1 MRQKNALAAPGLILG
16 CVLFALGSLIVKIV
30 PIGSY
35 AIAFWRMAIGFC
47 IFTTLIFIC
56 KQHLPKSRKAIYYA
70 LLSGI
75 FLAFDLAFW
84 HESIHAI
91 GPGISTLLNG
101 LQIFFLTAIGFFF
114 FQERPHLTQLFS
126 LVIAIIGVAFIAG
139 NEFQHNGQATWGF
152 IMGLV
157 SGVMVAAAMASIRKV
172 QLIEAT
178 PLIPLMALV
187 NFSGAIVLIPFALF
201 DAHGFIPHGT
211 ENFILIAI
219 YGIVM
224 QCVAWTLIAFAIPY
238 LTFALTGL
246 LMLSEPVAALFID
259 AAILQKPINL
269 LQWFGAALTLFAIY
283 LGTLKRRT

>member
-47 IFTTLIFIC
+47 IFTALIFIC
-56 KQHLPKSRKAIYYA
+56 KQHLPKSRKAVYYA

-211 ENFILIAI
+211 ENLILIAI